1 MKSRDIFRGGASCLL
16 LLALLLCA
24 ACGAE
29 GQNGPQA
36 SASPSGSAPT
46 LDISFTG
53 PGAPGMAADAAGFEN
68 SLWGDSMETVLGKE
82 GLNSWLLV
90 NEQADFSGIPCKAYY
105 AFAGDRLAGGYYSL
119 TVGVEHGGELL
130 RAVIAYLTEL
140 YGEPESLYDGNN
152 QPVADPALAFDDGLG
167 TANWSAAPGDPIA
180 GTIGP
185 IVYGLGGGVV
195 NVSFTRSGG

>member
-1 MKSRDIFRGGASCLL
+1 MKSRDILRGGASCLL

-36 SASPSGSAPT
+36 SESPSGSAPA
-46 LDISFTG
+46 LDISFAG
-53 PGAPGMAADAAGFEN
+53 PGSPGMSTDVAGFEN

-90 NEQADFSGIPCKAYY
+90 NEQADFGGIPCKAYY

-140 YGEPESLYDGNN
+140 YGAPASIYGGDH
-152 QPVADPALAFDDGLG
+152 QPVTDMSLAFEDGLG
-167 TANWSAAPGDPIA
+167 TASWSVTSGDPIT

-195 NVSFTRSGG
+195 HVAFTCSGG